1 MYLGSFIL
9 KSINKMLETGFKQY
23 QYFIFLQY
31 HKSGFWQSEWMGL
44 RDFQQIV
51 YLAQPGNITFVP
63 WINILF
69 LVIALLIRSFV
80 DKGVC
85 LCICVFVFLCM
96 SRREQLEEQLGSNL
110 FSKLSETSP
119 NWSQWPGLSPN
130 SRLSSLSFVEN
141 LFSLNMFS
149 IFTNHYPNPSKCFS

>member
-51 YLAQPGNITFVP
+51 YLAHPRNITFVP
-63 WINILF
+63 WISSF
-69 LVIALLIRSFV
+69 LSSHCSYNPLWSRVT
-80 DKGVC
+80 G
-85 LCICVFVFLCM
+85 CVFVYLCM

-130 SRLSSLSFVEN
+130 SGLSSLSFVEN
-141 LFSLNMFS
+141 LFSLNILS
-149 IFTNHYPNPSKCFS
+149 IFTNHCPNPSKCFF